1 MANRTWSGS
10 VPALDL
16 TKMKALP
23 EEDSL
28 PSERSNSLPNAL
40 PIERARSKTTNDA
53 EIPRAAPSP
62 KDQEWLDN
70 LQPRRNREGSLPGAN
85 HATYSGPGMSMKHA
99 SLLIETIEKRS
110 TMKVT
115 KTGTLKLTKSSNLLG
130 KINSFGIKGTVFSLE
145 KNQFDDFPE
154 LSFQSITEPT
164 LQLDKKQQKE
174 YEILVEE
181 ITQERTRLLAE
192 RDAAVKQQQKREE
205 RVTKDFQTEM
215 NQRATE
221 KIQEF
226 QKRHNQFKKERK
238 ITKDPMPKEESEK
251 IMQEYEQNIMKELE
265 RKQTELENRLIKQ
278 RLKWILPWFQ
288 KIRATELMHYI
299 QLQSMAI
306 VHLEELQQ
314 DERRQMEIKEEYIA
328 KLDAEGFDKELK
340 GTIKERKKANRPM
353 AQEEINWEKE
363 IFLKTQEERFEEH
376 LAKLEAEHQK
386 MRDQLMQDH
395 RRQLEKLIDYY
406 DQLERLFL
414 TQQELSLN

>member
-145 KNQFDDFPE
+145 KK
-154 LSFQSITEPT
+154 S
-164 LQLDKKQQKE
+164 
-174 YEILVEE
+174 V
-181 ITQERTRLLAE
+181 
-192 RDAAVKQQQKREE
+192 
-205 RVTKDFQTEM
+205 
-215 NQRATE
+215 
-221 KIQEF
+221 
-226 QKRHNQFKKERK
+226 
-238 ITKDPMPKEESEK
+238 
-251 IMQEYEQNIMKELE
+251 
-265 RKQTELENRLIKQ
+265 
-278 RLKWILPWFQ
+278 
-288 KIRATELMHYI
+288 
-299 QLQSMAI
+299 
-306 VHLEELQQ
+306 
-314 DERRQMEIKEEYIA
+314 
-328 KLDAEGFDKELK
+328 
-340 GTIKERKKANRPM
+340 
-353 AQEEINWEKE
+353 
-363 IFLKTQEERFEEH
+363 
-376 LAKLEAEHQK
+376 
-386 MRDQLMQDH
+386 
-395 RRQLEKLIDYY
+395 
-406 DQLERLFL
+406 
-414 TQQELSLN
+414 